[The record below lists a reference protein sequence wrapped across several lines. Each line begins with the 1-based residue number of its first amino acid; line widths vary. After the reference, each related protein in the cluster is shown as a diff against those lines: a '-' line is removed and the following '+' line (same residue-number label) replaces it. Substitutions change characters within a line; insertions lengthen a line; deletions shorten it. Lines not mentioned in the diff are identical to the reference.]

1 MSDPEE
7 TLQSLPFKDRRGR
20 LIAGG
25 ILQIIAGV
33 CCAFGL
39 AFTVLGLVIF
49 RDLADETNKTLL
61 KIPMLTGLCMYATE
75 TFCFLIMGLGSL
87 SMRRW
92 ARALTLIAA
101 WAWLV
106 MGIATCIQMLFFM
119 PKMFQAM
126 THAESMPLDMGYIS
140 AIIGMT
146 FIAFTYIVFPGI
158 LILLYSGNDVKRTCE
173 HYNPELSWTDKRP
186 LSVLAA
192 SLVLCFQP
200 FTFFFTFLY
209 LHNSSRFGS
218 WFQGPLSLLIFTP
231 GILVFL
237 VLALGFYRL
246 RTWAWWGAIIFIPLV
261 FGFNAFTYTREN
273 PSEVLKNMGFDEK
286 LFGDMDMEA
295 LMGNPGAWIPSV
307 LMMICFLGFL
317 LYTKRYFEKPE
328 TPPTDTV
335 NKIEA

>member
-33 CCAFGL
+33 CCAFAL
-39 AFTVLGLVIF
+39 ALSALGMFIF
-49 RDLADETNKTLL
+49 NDLAEETDKNLL
-61 KIPMLTGLCMYATE
+61 NIPILIGLCMYTAAMLW
-75 TFCFLIMGLGSL
+75 FLIIGLGSL

-101 WAWLV
+101 WAGLV
-106 MGIATCIQMLFFM
+106 MGTATFFGMAISM
-119 PKMFQAM
+119 PKISQIMA
-126 THAESMPLDMGYIS
+126 HNEGMPPDMGYIS

-146 FIAFTYIVFPGI
+146 VTAFIYIVFPGI
-158 LILLYSGNDVKRTCE
+158 LILLYSGKDVKRTCE
-173 HYNPELSWTDKRP
+173 HYNSALSWTDRRP
-186 LSVLAA
+186 LPILAV

-200 FTFFFTFLY
+200 YTISFTFLY

-273 PSEVLKNMGFDEK
+273 PSEVLKNMGVDEK

-295 LMGNPGAWIPSV
+295 LMGNPGTWIPSI

-317 LYTKRYFEKPE
+317 LYTKRYFKKTE
-328 TPPTDTV
+328 TPPTDTDST
-335 NKIEA
+335 IEA